1 MPRKGAPPSRP
12 RVPRMTGGHRDR
24 VFLQLPEV
32 PEESDLAPELRE
44 DDAPKGFTAYEDRYV
59 LFIDILGFTELIR
72 QSIHDDAPPHGSV
85 SAIFQALNWRFQGL
99 EDGAIDE
106 FLPALDLERPDEDLL
121 KVHTFSDFVVASC
134 PATEAG
140 LATILFIAFG
150 ISREWLSMKY
160 LSRGGIA
167 RGQVLHRT
175 GDGAASMVFGPAF
188 LKAYELESQV
198 ADLPRIV
205 LEQSVRKEC
214 EQRLTRMDK
223 LGDFVRQV
231 TRRCEDGPRCIDV
244 FAHLRKNGL
253 TLARDHLNEAGQ
265 FRDTI
270 HHHLE
275 AAADTP
281 NWFRKS
287 RWLAQRFNE
296 SVKDTRYAHLRVDAL
311 DT

>member
-1 MPRKGAPPSRP
+1 MPRKGIPPERP
-12 RVPRMTGGHRDR
+12 RAARKKGASRGR
-24 VFLQLPEV
+24 VFLQLPEA
-32 PEESDLAPELRE
+32 PDESGIAPELRE
-44 DDAPKGFTAYEDRYV
+44 DDAPKGFTTYEDRYV

-106 FLPALDLERPDEDLL
+106 FLPSLGLTRPDEDLL

-140 LATILFIAFG
+140 LATVLFIAFN

-175 GDGAASMVFGPAF
+175 GDGAAPMVFGPAF
-188 LKAYELESQV
+188 VRAYELESQV

-214 EQRLTRMDK
+214 EQLLARGDRL
-223 LGDFVRQV
+223 GSFVRQV
-231 TRRCEDGPRCIDV
+231 TRRCADGPRCIDV

-253 TLARDHLNEAGQ
+253 TLARDHMNEAGQ
-265 FRDTI
+265 FRETI

-275 AAADTP
+275 EAADTP
-281 NWFRKS
+281 SWFRKS

-296 SVKDTRYAHLRVDAL
+296 SVRDTRYAHLQVD
-311 DT
+311 TIEP

>member
-1 MPRKGAPPSRP
+1 MPLEGPPRGRKRAPRITGTP
-12 RVPRMTGGHRDR
+12 RR
-24 VFLQLPEV
+24 VFLQLPET
-32 PEESDLAPELRE
+32 PDENGIAPELWE
-44 DDAPKGFTAYEDRYV
+44 DDAPKGFTSYEDRYV

-72 QSIHDDAPPHGSV
+72 QSTREDAPPHGSV

-106 FLPALDLERPDEDLL
+106 FLPALGLERPDEDLL

-134 PATEAG
+134 PATEVG
-140 LATILFIAFG
+140 LMTILFIAFD

-167 RGQVLHRT
+167 RGKVLHRT
-175 GDGAASMVFGPAF
+175 GDAAAPMVFGPAF
-188 LKAYELESQV
+188 VKAYELESQV

-214 EQRLTRMDK
+214 EQLLGRRDK
-223 LGDFVRQV
+223 LSDFVRQV
-231 TRRCEDGPRCIDV
+231 TRRCDDGPRCIDV

-253 TLARDHLNEAGQ
+253 TLARDHMNEAGQ
-265 FRDTI
+265 FRETI

-275 AAADTP
+275 EAADTP

-296 SVKDTRYAHLRVDAL
+296 SVKNTRYAHLQVDIT
-311 DT
+311 DV